1 MTICSLDV
9 LLFNLEPVCCS
20 MFSSNCCF
28 LTCIQTSQEVSK
40 VVWYFH
46 LLKNFSVCLIYTV
59 KSFSIINEA
68 EVDVLLEFSCFS
80 YDPTDVRNL
89 ISGSSAFF
97 KFSLYIWKFSIHMLL
112 KPRILKMASLTLLAV
127 VADRRMGNLS
137 SLSHDRLCSRISL
150 HQSRL
155 DFFTQQVANK
165 RATLEINQYTNNQL
179 YFFVL
184 AITIWNWI

>member
-1 MTICSLDV
+1 MS
-9 LLFNLEPVCCS
+9 
-20 MFSSNCCF
+20 SSNCCF
-28 LTCIQTSQEVSK
+28 LTAYRFLRRQVRWFGIPISLRIFQF
-40 VVWYFH
+40 VVIH
-46 LLKNFSVCLIYTV
+46 TV
-59 KSFSIINEA
+59 KGFNFFVASEA